1 MTKVRHRGTIIVV
14 LQMIHGRIR
23 LLVCKR
29 RLDRLWKTDFPECR
43 LDNST
48 GMSSEDRRALSIM
61 ERTIEKDGGHYKI
74 GLPWRDENVNLPNN
88 RVLATTRLAYLKRK
102 LQGNEDLY
110 TMYRSTMN
118 DYITNGYATPVT
130 DADVMETG
138 KVWYLSHH
146 PVINPKKPGKVRI
159 VFDCAAKYRGT
170 SLNDNILQGPDFMN
184 SIVGV
189 LIRFREEPVAL
200 LADIEAMFHQVKV
213 QDSDRNSLR
222 FLWWPDGDL
231 EKEPCEYCM
240 TVHLFG
246 ATSSP
251 SCAAYSLRRTASDN
265 AKEFSDDTV
274 KTIERDFY
282 VDDLLK
288 SVTDAKVDMERA
300 GSTTKI
306 DLETTPRVKRA
317 LGLQWRID
325 KDEFAFDVSLQ
336 QKSHTRRGIL
346 SVASS
351 LYDSLGFVA
360 PVTLIPKLVLQ
371 NACRQ
376 QLQWDERVSEADAEK
391 WSQWLMNLPELSK
404 VSIDR
409 CLKPGKLDKSS
420 KIELHMFSDASE
432 QAYGSAVYVKIYDAE
447 GNSKCSL
454 VMGKSRLAPIKSI
467 AIPRLELD
475 AAVLAVKLYRLV
487 KQELDLNIDKRYFW
501 TDSMIV
507 LGYIQNEKRRF
518 KTFVANRLAIIHDV
532 TTPQDWRYVP
542 TKENPA
548 DLASRGVHP
557 HETDKLS
564 TWLRGPEF
572 LQSDSSH
579 WPGTPGL
586 VTIDVNDTELKAEV
600 STHVTQGKCDKR
612 INDLLGKYSDWNKLQ
627 RAVAYILM
635 FKQYFFQRNSRS
647 KESSGTSV
655 KRGCL
660 TICEI
665 REATKAIL
673 KFVQGNTFDIEINSV
688 MKTGRVPKVSSL
700 TKLSPVYI
708 GSLLRVGGRLDN
720 SDLHSDVKHPI
731 ILPNNHHVTRILIR
745 KYHEIN
751 AHMGAHYIL
760 SLIRQKYWIVH
771 GLKTVKS
778 ELSKCIECKRRL
790 QRPQTQ
796 QMGQLPAERLTP
808 DKAPF
813 TYVGVDY
820 FGPMYVKS
828 AVCKPSRTPVKIF
841 SDNGTNLR
849 AGERELRESVQQW
862 NQSRLSKYFLQE
874 TIDWHFNPP
883 YASHMGGVW
892 ERLVRSVKNAVKS
905 VVREQLLRDEALMT
919 LMTEVEKILNDRPIT
934 QRNLTV
940 NDLVLV
946 CDEPS
951 TRGRWPLGRVLE
963 VSKGRDGL
971 VRSCRV
977 RVNGLEKITVVDV
990 RYCLWY

>member
-1 MTKVRHRGTIIVV
+1 
-14 LQMIHGRIR
+14 
-23 LLVCKR
+23 
-29 RLDRLWKTDFPECR
+29 
-43 LDNST
+43 
-48 GMSSEDRRALSIM
+48 
-61 ERTIEKDGGHYKI
+61 
-74 GLPWRDENVNLPNN
+74 
-88 RVLATTRLAYLKRK
+88 
-102 LQGNEDLY
+102 
-110 TMYRSTMN
+110 
-118 DYITNGYATPVT
+118 
-130 DADVMETG
+130 
-138 KVWYLSHH
+138 
-146 PVINPKKPGKVRI
+146 
-159 VFDCAAKYRGT
+159 
-170 SLNDNILQGPDFMN
+170 
-184 SIVGV
+184 
-189 LIRFREEPVAL
+189 
-200 LADIEAMFHQVKV
+200 
-213 QDSDRNSLR
+213 
-222 FLWWPDGDL
+222 
-231 EKEPCEYCM
+231 
-240 TVHLFG
+240 
-246 ATSSP
+246 
-251 SCAAYSLRRTASDN
+251 
-265 AKEFSDDTV
+265 
-274 KTIERDFY
+274 
-282 VDDLLK
+282 
-288 SVTDAKVDMERA
+288 
-300 GSTTKI
+300 
-306 DLETTPRVKRA
+306 
-317 LGLQWRID
+317 
-325 KDEFAFDVSLQ
+325 
-336 QKSHTRRGIL
+336 
-346 SVASS
+346 
-351 LYDSLGFVA
+351 
-360 PVTLIPKLVLQ
+360 
-371 NACRQ
+371 
-376 QLQWDERVSEADAEK
+376 
-391 WSQWLMNLPELSK
+391 MNLPELSK

-467 AIPRLELD
+467 SIPRLELA
-475 AAVLAVKLYRLV
+475 AAVLAVKLYRLM

-507 LGYIQNEKRRF
+507 LGYIQNAKRRF

-548 DLASRGVHP
+548 DFASRGVHP

-564 TWLRGPEF
+564 TWLRGPKF
-572 LQSDSSH
+572 LQCDSSH

-586 VTIDVNDTELKAEV
+586 VTIDVNDTELKTEV
-600 STHVTQGKCDKR
+600 STTHVTQGKCDKG
-612 INDLLGKYSDWNKLQ
+612 ISDLLAKYSDWHKLQ
-627 RAVAYILM
+627 RAVAYILR

-647 KESSGTSV
+647 KESTGTSV
-655 KRGCL
+655 KRGSL
-660 TICEI
+660 TVCEI

-673 KFVQGNTFDIEINSV
+673 MFVQGKAFDIEINSV

-720 SDLHSDVKHPI
+720 SNLHSDVKHPI

-751 AHMGAHYIL
+751 AHMGAHHIL

-778 ELSKCIECKRRL
+778 ELSKCIECKRKL

-796 QMGQLPAERLTP
+796 QMGQLPAERLIP

-813 TYVGVDY
+813 TYVCVDY

-828 AVCKPSRTPVKIF
+828 GRRHLKRYGCLFTCLTTRAVHIEIAHSLDTDSFICALQRFLSRRGRPVKIF

-892 ERLVRSVKNAVKS
+892 ERLVRSIKNAVKS
-905 VVREQLLRDEALMT
+905 VIREQLLGDEALMT
-919 LMTEVEKILNDRPIT
+919 LMTEVEKKLNDRPIT
-934 QRNLTV
+934 QVRQKWHNVQRNLTV

-971 VRSCRV
+971 ERSCRV
-977 RVNGLEKITVVDV
+977 RVNGSEKITVVDV
-990 RYCLWY
+990 RY